1 MVQEEIEKY
10 RGENVTADSERHREL
25 SQLEER
31 LSETQEQA
39 AWYQHKHQAA
49 VKRVDQLK
57 VHSQTHTQAH
67 AQTHT
72 HSHTAPRCHS
82 MTMMGMCLLA

>member
-1 MVQEEIEKY
+1 M
-10 RGENVTADSERHREL
+10 TADSERHREL

-57 VHSQTHTQAH
+57 VHSMTTHL
-67 AQTHT
+67 
-72 HSHTAPRCHS
+72 HSLIVMYIQELMPPHGVGP
-82 MTMMGMCLLA
+82 

>member
-1 MVQEEIEKY
+1 M
-10 RGENVTADSERHREL
+10 TADSERHREL

-57 VHSQTHTQAH
+57 VHSMTTHL
-67 AQTHT
+67 
-72 HSHTAPRCHS
+72 HSLIVMYIQEPMAPHEV
-82 MTMMGMCLLA
+82 GP